1 MVVTLLML
9 LPANGAQVDY
19 SSLLE
24 DGPHPSF
31 IEAAVST
38 RDESLR
44 IHQLGRAIRTFVT
57 VPTVNIAGIR
67 VVNLTE
73 ADRTPDNKS
82 RVSIPYT
89 GDIRVKAASRISISA
104 RMTEPVSKS
113 VTIPILSVIRDPQNP
128 SQLLIKTG
136 QQVPKGATIRIQ
148 TGALA
153 TNGGADIPGVTV
165 TSPQGISQTDF
176 NMTNRPFKPTNI
188 NLFTKDAFPWATV
201 APVPAAG
208 TYTEQQALSEVTALY
223 NRAVA
228 AGKMTSTVRT
238 QRLQQLNSSQAKA
251 IIPDPKLR
259 AGLFTLACTS
269 ASAAID
275 SVLTSSNQSGKPY
288 ASINYAP
295 SIPPG
300 TIFASSNS
308 IGLRMIKTGNDYRG
322 EGIES
327 IGSSFAHEV
336 MHQDNSNGQ
345 NEEVLAQTA
354 SAIIWAEQLLL
365 NLNLATR
372 NTPLTRSN
380 NTLAIALLNSGNNS
394 NPKVGITSAPRIQAG
409 AVPLVSKVFVGGNEN
424 VISLD
429 NYARGSAVV
438 VAIQDLDTVGNS
450 YLNTLVSKVNR
461 SNVSNNGFTR
471 ATRDSVD
478 KNQLALSNADALK
491 LSMILRLSP

>member
-1 MVVTLLML
+1 
-9 LPANGAQVDY
+9 
-19 SSLLE
+19 
-24 DGPHPSF
+24 
-31 IEAAVST
+31 
-38 RDESLR
+38 
-44 IHQLGRAIRTFVT
+44 
-57 VPTVNIAGIR
+57 
-67 VVNLTE
+67 
-73 ADRTPDNKS
+73 
-82 RVSIPYT
+82 
-89 GDIRVKAASRISISA
+89 
-104 RMTEPVSKS
+104 MTEPVSKS

-188 NLFTKDAFPWATV
+188 NLFTKDAFPNATV

-223 NRAVA
+223 NRAVG
-228 AGKMTSTVRT
+228 AGKMTSPVRT
-238 QRLQQLNSSQAKA
+238 QRLQQLNSPQAKA

-275 SVLTSSNQSGKPY
+275 SVLTSSNQSGKAY
-288 ASINYAP
+288 ASIGYDSTLSDGVAVANGN
-295 SIPPG
+295 SSG
-300 TIFASSNS
+300 QRLVRMSNS
-308 IGLRMIKTGNDYRG
+308 YKG
-322 EGIES
+322 EPIEAV
-327 IGSSFAHEV
+327 GALLAHEV
-336 MHQDNSNGQ
+336 MHQDHVNGQ
-345 NEEVLAQTA
+345 QEEVLADTA
-354 SAIIWAEQLLL
+354 RAMAWAEQLVL
-365 NLNLATR
+365 NPSLASKNTFATR
-372 NTPLTRSN
+372 MINTAI
-380 NTLAIALLNSGNNS
+380 LAMLNSGNNGY
-394 NPKVGITSAPRIQAG
+394 PKVGNTSAPQIQAR
-409 AVPLVSKVFVGGNEN
+409 ATPSKAKVFVGGNEN

-429 NYARGSAVV
+429 NYVRGAA
-438 VAIQDLDTVGNS
+438 AIFGVQDVDTVGNS
-450 YLNTLVSKVNR
+450 YLTSFVSKINK
-461 SNVSNNGFTR
+461 SNGSNNGFTR